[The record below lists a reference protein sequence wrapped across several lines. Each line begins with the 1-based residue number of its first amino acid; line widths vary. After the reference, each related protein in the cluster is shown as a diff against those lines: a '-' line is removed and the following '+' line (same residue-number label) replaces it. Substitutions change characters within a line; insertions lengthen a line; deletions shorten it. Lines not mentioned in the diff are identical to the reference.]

1 MYLKYKSLGNNK
13 RTIYITLYQV
23 DLKVTPFRAKS
34 LSDKETLK
42 GLR

>member
-13 RTIYITLYQV
+13 RTIYITLYQ